1 MPAAAGDASG
11 TLVRARH
18 GAVAVPGLDAPHD
31 TVHYRIFHPA
41 RRSGDDRERLT
52 GVVPPDP
59 TLAPWP
65 VVIFLPGINIG
76 PEGYRWL
83 AIDLASAGYATVT
96 MALVGDTLPGV
107 VGITPGLDLD
117 AVRPD
122 TYLTRPSGIAIGPL
136 LTALAGEHA
145 QGPLAGLLD
154 LNRVVLAGH
163 SGGGSVALQNAN
175 PDWFPGVVACATYAS
190 HTMASSMLGF
200 EPETVLPV
208 AGNVPTLLLAGELDG
223 VMARS
228 ADRYHSADPTTHDP
242 VARTFDEAVR
252 SGRGDCWYAVATGA
266 THTALIWPPD
276 PTTAR
281 GFLDPPPGRD
291 PEHIRADLGTAF
303 RLFLDVILGGADPA
317 ALDAHL
323 GASGSFVTWR
333 RA

>member
-1 MPAAAGDASG
+1 MPATAGD
-11 TLVRARH
+11 TPDVLVRARH
-18 GAVAVPGLDAPHD
+18 GAVAVPGLDAPYD

-83 AIDLASAGYATVT
+83 AMDLASAGYATVT
-96 MALVGDTLPGV
+96 MELVGDTLPGV

-122 TYLTRPSGIAIGPL
+122 TYLTRPSGVAIGPL
-136 LTALAGEHA
+136 LAALAAEHA
-145 QGPLAGLLD
+145 EGPLAGLLD
-154 LNRVVLAGH
+154 LDRVVLAGH

-175 PDWFPGVVACATYAS
+175 PDWFPGVVGCATYAS

-208 AGNVPTLLLAGELDG
+208 AGDVPTLLLAGELDG

-228 ADRYHSADPTTHDP
+228 ADRYQSADPSSHDP

-252 SGRGDCWYAVATGA
+252 GGRADCWYAVAAGA

-291 PEHIRADLGTAF
+291 PERIRADLGTAF
-303 RLFLDVILGGADPA
+303 RLFLDVILAGEDPA
-317 ALDAHL
+317 GLDAHL
-323 GASGSFVTWR
+323 GAGGSFVTWR
-333 RA
+333 RK